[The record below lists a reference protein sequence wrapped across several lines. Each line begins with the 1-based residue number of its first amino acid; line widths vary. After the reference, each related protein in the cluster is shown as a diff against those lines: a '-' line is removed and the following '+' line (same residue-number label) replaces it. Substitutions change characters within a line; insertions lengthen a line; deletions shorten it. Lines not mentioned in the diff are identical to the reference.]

1 MKKEIIVDAFR
12 SVLNEKMAYC
22 RAQLEVLPETC
33 SLSRTFFVSA
43 SVLYEM
49 AQGILKQAGD
59 GEDYPECYTA
69 RLLFLLK
76 GEREWYWR
84 WRSANTGKPALTVY
98 LYNVLY
104 WREEFVRND
113 RLRLR
118 HILDSRRRM
127 EVQYRLSVAEG
138 LARAYQQCW
147 EQLGGDGELR
157 I

>member
-1 MKKEIIVDAFR
+1 
-12 SVLNEKMAYC
+12 MAYC
-22 RAQLEVLPETC
+22 RDQLDALPETC

-69 RLLFLLK
+69 KLLFLLK

-113 RLRLR
+113 RLCLR
-118 HILDSRRRM
+118 HILDSKRRM
-127 EVQYRLSVAEG
+127 EVQNRLSVTEG
-138 LARAYQQCW
+138 LAQAYQQCW
-147 EQLGGDGELR
+147 KRLGGDGELR